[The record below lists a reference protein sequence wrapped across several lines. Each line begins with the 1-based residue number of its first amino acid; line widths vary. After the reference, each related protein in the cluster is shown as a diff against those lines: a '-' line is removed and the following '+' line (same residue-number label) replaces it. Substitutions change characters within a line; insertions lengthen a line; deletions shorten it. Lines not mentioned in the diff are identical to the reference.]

1 MLEFIDE
8 MYNNTAKKTGFFKH
22 YYTLFALVDGLEAKK
37 TFEFGTGIS
46 TKVIV
51 EAIKRTGGYHT
62 SCDVRDLIDTGVHPS
77 FFVDN
82 GDVWNYLQKSSLT
95 ITPEEFKEMG
105 PFDFVLH
112 DGSHNAGE
120 VRKDLINILPSMKKN
135 SILLVHDTFNK
146 KYPGMEKA
154 VELAL
159 AKVGIASERI
169 ILPYSYGLTLV
180 RITDDLGNGT
190 VTPTWSK

>member
-1 MLEFIDE
+1 MLEFISD
-8 MYNNTAKKTGFFKH
+8 MYKETTKKTGFFKH
-22 YYTLFALVDGLEAKK
+22 YYTLFALVDGLEAKN

-51 EAIKRTGGYHT
+51 EAIKRTGGHHT
-62 SCDVRDLIDTGVHPS
+62 SCDVRDLVDTGVHPS
-77 FFVDN
+77 YWVDN
-82 GDVWNYLQKSSLT
+82 AEIWNYLQKSSLS

-120 VRKDLINILPSMKKN
+120 VRRDLINILPSMRKN
-135 SILLVHDTFNK
+135 SILLVHDTFND
-146 KYPGMEKA
+146 KYPGMQKA
-154 VELAL
+154 VDLAL
-159 AKVGIASERI
+159 AKIGIVYEKV
-169 ILPYSYGLTLV
+169 ILPYSYGLTIV
-180 RITDDLGNGT
+180 KINEDVGNGT